1 MEVESGRRAWT
12 VDKTLREEMN
22 CLTFGLR
29 VEQGHNQVRV
39 QRLERVKWRHGWGE

>member
-12 VDKTLREEMN
+12 VDKTLSEEMN

>member
-22 CLTFGLR
+22 CLTVGLR